1 MSDFEEHP
9 PKKKNRKDAPTRKK
23 ILKKIMRYLFIIVS
37 ILVMAVLLV
46 INLSPTFGGN
56 PSKEQKEAYEVFDN
70 YKDGKFVNLPSE
82 IPAGSI
88 EVPATLATSMSSRE
102 ETSPSVRLPVSEIDW
117 NAINSDEDSLTWL
130 GHSAFILS
138 IDKKKILVDPMLG
151 PIASPVSFIGPKRY
165 SEDLLGI
172 VEKLPP
178 IDAVFITH
186 DHYDHLDYQS
196 ITKLESKVAHFFVPY
211 GVSSHL
217 IDWGIAK
224 EKITELNWWEE
235 AEFQELTVA
244 LTPAKHFSG
253 RGILNQNLTLWG
265 GWVILGEQ
273 TRFYVSGD
281 GGYDAHF
288 KEIGDTYGPFDIA
301 LIEGGQY
308 DTRWPE
314 SHMQP
319 EESVQ
324 ASIDV
329 QGKEMVLTHWGAFT
343 LARHGWTEPIERAAA
358 AAEERGV
365 TLTSSPMG
373 ETVPLD
379 GSLSSPFSTWWK
391 SATVK

>member
-1 MSDFEEHP
+1 M
-9 PKKKNRKDAPTRKK
+9 
-23 ILKKIMRYLFIIVS
+23 IYLLVIISV
-37 ILVMAVLLV
+37 LVMAVLLV

-56 PSKEQKEAYEVFDN
+56 PSKEQKESYEVFDN

-102 ETSPSVRLPVSEIDW
+102 DTSPSVRLPVSEIDW

-172 VEKLPP
+172 VEKLPA

-196 ITKLESKVAHFFVPY
+196 ITKLQSKVAHFFVPY

-217 IDWGIAK
+217 INWGIAK

-253 RGILNQNLTLWG
+253 RGLLNQNSTLWG

-288 KEIGDTYGPFDIA
+288 KEIGDMYGPFDIA

-329 QGKEMVLTHWGAFT
+329 QGKKMVLTHWGAFT

-379 GSLSSPFSTWWK
+379 GNLSSPFSEWWE

>member
-1 MSDFEEHP
+1 MSNLKNNT
-9 PKKKNRKDAPTRKK
+9 PKKKNRKDASTRKK
-23 ILKKIMRYLFIIVS
+23 ILKKIMIYLLVIISV
-37 ILVMAVLLV
+37 LVMAVLLV

-56 PSKEQKEAYEVFDN
+56 PSKEQKESYEVFDN

-88 EVPATLATSMSSRE
+88 EVPATLATSMTSRE
-102 ETSPSVRLPVSEIDW
+102 DTSPSVRLPVSEIDW

-172 VEKLPP
+172 VEKLPA

-196 ITKLESKVAHFFVPY
+196 ITQLESKVAHFFVPY

-253 RGILNQNLTLWG
+253 RGLLNQNSTLWG

-288 KEIGDTYGPFDIA
+288 KEIGDMYGPFDIA

-329 QGKEMVLTHWGAFT
+329 QGKKMVLTHWGAFT

-379 GSLSSPFSTWWK
+379 GNLSSPFSEWWE